1 MKTKIQPLHRGL
13 LSGPVR
19 ERFDSRELLGDFAPA
34 ALDGLAPR
42 RSFDRQVIENKLEN
56 YFQK

>member
-1 MKTKIQPLHRGL
+1 M
-13 LSGPVR
+13 
-19 ERFDSRELLGDFAPA
+19 GDFAPA

-42 RSFDRQVIENKLEN
+42 RSFGRQVIENKLEN